1 MRRNGSGS
9 TKEENRKVFT
19 RHDLALAVILLL
31 TGVVLM
37 FLISTVQ
44 EKGALVTVTVD
55 RKLQGSYDLSR
66 DREIRIDGEGFYNVL
81 KIKDGKAEMIS
92 ADCPDQI
99 CVKHRPIS
107 LKGETIICLP
117 HKIVVE
123 IISSETE
130 PGEGIDSISR

>member
-9 TKEENRKVFT
+9 IKEENRKLFT

-31 TGVVLM
+31 TGALLM
-37 FLISTVQ
+37 FLVSTVQ
-44 EKGALVTVTVD
+44 EKGAQVTVTVD
-55 RKLQGSYDLSR
+55 RKLQGTYDLSR
-66 DREIRIDGEGFYNVL
+66 DREIRIDGEDCYNIL
-81 KIKDGKAEMIS
+81 KIKDGKAKMIS

-99 CVKHRPIS
+99 CVKHRPVS

-117 HKIVVE
+117 HKVVVE
-123 IISSETE
+123 IISSEME

>member
-81 KIKDGKAEMIS
+81 KIEDGKAMMIS